1 MVFVMRKVFINN
13 EHTTTS
19 CDEENTSYS
28 IMDDVYKAPDTG
40 TAWRPCIS
48 ELLHIKVELAIIPNS
63 TDETE
68 YYILKSI
75 ERIPNDAIL
84 LFVGNKRIALTGW
97 SFEDYETY
105 YEKDWFSIKDAA
117 CFIYE
122 GCCIYLLYADYVG
135 LWNNGKYLE
144 NVK

>member
-1 MVFVMRKVFINN
+1 MKKNSLQTSQPTP
-13 EHTTTS
+13 EHN
-19 CDEENTSYS
+19 EENISYS
-28 IMDDVYKAPDTG
+28 IMDDIYKAPDVG

-48 ELLHIKVELAIIPNS
+48 ELLRIEVELAIIPNT

-75 ERIPNDAIL
+75 ERIPDDAIL

-122 GCCIYLLYADYVG
+122 GRCIYLLYADYVG

-144 NVK
+144 NVT